1 MCDAQQGNTE
11 VFSKS
16 AVDEGG
22 QWEEYV
28 RVVDIIRPHFASI
41 HYAQVDDGKKCK
53 LKVFRGGRTASA
65 TLESKLSDKEVAEI
79 IESLNLNLSLVDP
92 GRFEKQAQ
100 LIKDNLDDVFKDI
113 KENQGF
119 LAGNKA
125 EMSMDHSDEA
135 VFSRGN
141 WLKPAGSDHVVS
153 YRIFISAYPKES
165 CEMQEMKG
173 KEQNV

>member
-1 MCDAQQGNTE
+1 MCDAKQGNTAI
-11 VFSKS
+11 FGKS
-16 AVDEGG
+16 AVDEGE

-28 RVVDIIRPHFASI
+28 RVVDIIRPHFDSI
-41 HYAQVDDGKKCK
+41 QYRQDGRGQCK
-53 LKVFRGGRTASA
+53 IKVFRGGRTASA
-65 TLESKLSDKEVAEI
+65 ILKGKLPDRKIAEI
-79 IESLNLNLSLVDP
+79 IENLNLNLSLVDP

-100 LIKDNLDDVFKDI
+100 LIKDNLDDVFNDI

-119 LAGNKA
+119 LAGDKA
-125 EMSMDHSDEA
+125 EMAMDYGNEA

-141 WLKPAGSDHVVS
+141 WIKPAGSDYVVS

-165 CEMQEMKG
+165 CEMKEMKG